1 MPLHEYL
8 CHECEARFEVITPA
22 AKADEVRCP
31 MCRSVETRR
40 LISVIAGVGGRTS
53 GASAPAAVPSGG
65 CCGGSCGCAR

>member
-8 CHECEARFEVITPA
+8 CHGCEARFEAITAA

-40 LISVIAGVGGRTS
+40 LLSVIDGVGGRTS
-53 GASAPAAVPSGG
+53 GAFASPAPSGG